1 VQTEVVELE
10 ELLKN
15 KQLTFADIEKL
26 NIFKS
31 KINDKNKN
39 ILFDPSEYIDINIKD
54 DREDEIL
61 KKFIVNEEK
70 FKKKA
75 HSISTNQIS
84 KVDPNIFQNPPFN

>member
-75 HSISTNQIS
+75 HSISTNQMS